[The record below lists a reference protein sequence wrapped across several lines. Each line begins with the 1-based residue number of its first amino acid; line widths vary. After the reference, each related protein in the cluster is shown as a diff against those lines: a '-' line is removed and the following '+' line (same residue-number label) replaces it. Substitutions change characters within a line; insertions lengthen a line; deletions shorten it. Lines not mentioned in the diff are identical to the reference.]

1 MTGNIQLSHSVSSNI
16 AIMYELIDFNHFNI
30 IIIDN
35 WIKLYLFNPVTTAR
49 SVIDKVQLSILI
61 LQVVL
66 SFPYYS
72 SQLWF
77 PSEDHNM
84 PHKLKHTYY
93 HTYSLSIQYLFLEN
107 QVTTIH
113 KQWTGI
119 TCQYFEK
126 IWLIQ

>member
-30 IIIDN
+30 IIR
-35 WIKLYLFNPVTTAR
+35 IKLYLFNPVTIAR

-72 SQLWF
+72 SQL
-77 PSEDHNM
+77 
-84 PHKLKHTYY
+84 
-93 HTYSLSIQYLFLEN
+93 
-107 QVTTIH
+107 
-113 KQWTGI
+113 
-119 TCQYFEK
+119 
-126 IWLIQ
+126 